1 MLFSNCGSDAS
12 IGTTVLNC
20 RGGFDFTLRF
30 ENVTF
35 AIAPSAAFLV
45 LSWARLLWL
54 WRRPAMVQ
62 SRGIFYPKMIISI
75 VYLCMQVAL
84 VLLVTTQPG
93 DAAPSLVAAVVCP
106 MLAALCMTALSYL
119 EHQRSPRPSL
129 LLAGYLLLTTLLDI
143 ARCRTF
149 WLASTDSSDKA
160 VAAVF
165 TAATATKAVYMAL
178 ESMHKR
184 KWIQW
189 RDNQPHSPEE
199 TSGLIGLGA
208 YTWVN
213 SLFLQGY
220 RKVLHLQ
227 DLFPLDTAMRSSK
240 LYHTFSQYL
249 EYDLLR
255 RDKNGLVRALART
268 LAVSLLLA
276 IPPRLSVVGFTF
288 CQPFFINRLLEF
300 LSQSPSE
307 DSRNTGYGLIGASIL
322 IYGGIALSMSTYLYL
337 RTRSLQMVRGCLVS
351 AICVKSTEIQQ
362 SGDEPE
368 TLTLMSA
375 DLERIRFGLRSMHNL
390 WASPIEIGLA
400 SWLLYRQLGLA
411 FLAPVLVVACC
422 TGAIALTVKQI
433 ESAQKNWMDSV
444 QKRTGLTSS
453 LVARMKAL
461 KMSNLTTPIIN
472 SIQNLR
478 VEELSAGSRFRGLLV
493 LTAVIGFVPLLMSP
507 VFTFAVTQRSLNST
521 KIFTSLS
528 YMVLLANPLSA
539 LFQDI
544 PQFFSA
550 LACISR
556 IQKFLESDARQ
567 DFRSSNGGSE
577 IKENI
582 DALASQG
589 ITVHNG
595 SFGWEAGNM
604 VLKNINMQIRPG
616 KITLVCGPTAS
627 GKSTLCSALLGEVPF
642 HTGDIIMD
650 NKRAPI
656 AFCSQDPV
664 LFNGTIKYN
673 VLGGHCPNEER
684 YSDVLRA
691 TLLQSDLQSESL
703 PLGDQT
709 NIGSNAIALSGGQKQ
724 RLALA
729 RALFANTK
737 LMLLDDVFS
746 GLDNKTAKQL
756 FENVFGSGGLL
767 RQRQCTVVLCSN
779 NPSHF
784 SYVDSILALG
794 PDGSVIEQGSLDEL
808 MQLENGYIKTRC
820 KDIPD
825 CDVTEQDVITN
836 TTNDEVKAPLQDDAI
851 DSEPK
856 GSDLDSQRR
865 KGSQGTYKHY
875 LKSVGYMLSLSIFVW
890 GAAIGFSQNFPTV
903 WLTYWGND
911 LSLSAPQ
918 HSSGYYIG
926 IYALLNVG
934 CIICLAALGITVF
947 YAAVS
952 TAGAKL
958 HGDALSILQ
967 RAHMSFFSETDQG
980 KIVNLFSQ
988 DMNLIDTE
996 LPAALLNGVLAVSM
1010 AIGQAAVLS
1019 TTSAYLAISY
1029 PFLIGFLWI
1038 IQHFYLRTSRQLRL
1052 LDLEAKSP
1060 MYAHF
1065 TDISKG
1071 IVTIRAFGLVDQ
1083 HIETGFQLLDDS
1095 QRPAYLLG
1103 IIQNWLIMVL
1113 DLVTMVIAALL
1124 SSLAVTL
1131 RSNTGFT
1138 GASLVTLMS
1147 FGDQLTQ
1154 IVVFLTLLETSLGE
1168 SCSMGAKS
1176 PPLTQTIGAIT
1187 RLQEFGNNVTLEEKA
1202 TEVVK
1207 PGENW
1212 PQHASLELTNLLD
1225 PMPTGG
1231 GSVHVDGL
1239 SFDQIDRS
1247 TLRARFIAVP
1257 QDAVFLADG
1266 TSFHENLDPYAEADA
1281 HDCQAALEA
1290 VTLWQYVHDRGG
1302 LAAAMN
1308 PSSLSAGQK
1317 QLLALARA
1325 IVRHRLR
1332 VKQQLGT
1339 TNREN
1344 VTDEPGGILL
1354 LDEVSANID
1363 QETELVMQQ
1372 VIRNQFAKYT
1382 VIAIAHRLNM
1392 IIDYDRVVVM
1402 DQGRIV
1408 EMGSPRLLS
1417 QQQGSHFHALW
1428 HAGTG

>member
-1 MLFSNCGSDAS
+1 
-12 IGTTVLNC
+12 
-20 RGGFDFTLRF
+20 
-30 ENVTF
+30 
-35 AIAPSAAFLV
+35 
-45 LSWARLLWL
+45 
-54 WRRPAMVQ
+54 MVQ
-62 SRGIFYPKMIISI
+62 SRGIFYPKI
-75 VYLCMQVAL
+75 VAL

-93 DAAPSLVAAVVCP
+93 DAAPTLVAAVVCP

-149 WLASTDSSDKA
+149 WLALTDSSDKA

-189 RDNQPHSPEE
+189 RDEQPHSPEE

-276 IPPRLSVVGFTF
+276 VPPRLSVVGFTF
-288 CQPFFINRLLEF
+288 CQPFFINRLLDF
-300 LSQSPSE
+300 LSQGPSE

-322 IYGGIALSMSTYLYL
+322 IYGGITLSMSTYLYL

-461 KMSNLTTPIIN
+461 RMSNLTTPIIN

-478 VEELSAGSRFRGLLV
+478 VEELAAGSRFRGLLV

-567 DFRSSNGGSE
+567 DFRSSNGVSE

-656 AFCSQDPV
+656 AYCSQDPV

-737 LMLLDDVFS
+737 FMLLDDVFS

-851 DSEPK
+851 YSEPK

-875 LKSVGYMLSLSIFVW
+875 FKSVGYMLSLSIFVW

-918 HSSGYYIG
+918 HSSSYYIG

-1083 HIETGFQLLDDS
+1083 HIETGFRLLDDS

-1168 SCSMGAKS
+1168 SCSTGAKS

-1202 TEVVK
+1202 SEVVK

-1212 PQHASLELTNLLD
+1212 PQHASLELSNLLD

-1266 TSFHENLDPYAEADA
+1266 TTFHENLDPYAEADA

-1332 VKQQLGT
+1332 GKQQLGA

-1417 QQQGSHFHALW
+1417 QQEGSQFHALW

>member
-1 MLFSNCGSDAS
+1 M
-12 IGTTVLNC
+12 
-20 RGGFDFTLRF
+20 
-30 ENVTF
+30 
-35 AIAPSAAFLV
+35 AF
-45 LSWARLLWL
+45 
-54 WRRPAMVQ
+54 
-62 SRGIFYPKMIISI
+62 
-75 VYLCMQVAL
+75 
-84 VLLVTTQPG
+84 
-93 DAAPSLVAAVVCP
+93 
-106 MLAALCMTALSYL
+106 
-119 EHQRSPRPSL
+119 
-129 LLAGYLLLTTLLDI
+129 
-143 ARCRTF
+143 
-149 WLASTDSSDKA
+149 
-160 VAAVF
+160 AAVF

-189 RDNQPHSPEE
+189 RDDEPHSPEE

-227 DLFPLDTAMRSSK
+227 DLFPLDTAMRSRK
-240 LYHTFSQYL
+240 LYHNFSQHL
-249 EYDLLR
+249 EYNLLR

-276 IPPRLSVVGFTF
+276 LPPRLSVVGFTF
-288 CQPFFINRLLEF
+288 CQPFFINTLLDF

-307 DSRNTGYGLIGASIL
+307 ESRNTGYGLIGASIL

-351 AICVKSTEIQQ
+351 AINVKCTEIQQ

-368 TLTLMSA
+368 ALTLMSA

-422 TGAIALTVKQI
+422 TGVIALTVKQI
-433 ESAQKNWMDSV
+433 GSAQKNWMDSV

-461 KMSNLTTPIIN
+461 RMSNLTTPIIE

-478 VEELSAGSRFRGLLV
+478 VEELAAGSRFRGLLV
-493 LTAVIGFVPLLMSP
+493 LTAVIGFVPLLVSP

-556 IQKFLESDARQ
+556 IQKFLELDARH
-567 DFRSSNGGSE
+567 DFRSFKGDSE

-582 DALASQG
+582 DALVSEG
-589 ITVHNG
+589 ITVRNG

-604 VLKNINMQIRPG
+604 VLKNINVQIRPG
-616 KITLVCGPTAS
+616 KITLICGPTAS

-656 AFCSQDPV
+656 AYCSQDPV

-673 VLGGHCPNEER
+673 VLGGHCPDEKR

-691 TLLQSDLQSESL
+691 TLLQSDLRSESL

-767 RQRQCTVVLCSN
+767 RQRQSTVVLCSN

-784 SYVDSILALG
+784 SCVDSVLALG
-794 PDGSVIEQGSLDEL
+794 PDGSIIEQGSLDEL
-808 MQLENGYIKTRC
+808 IQLENGYIKTRC

-836 TTNDEVKAPLQDDAI
+836 TTNDEVKTPLQDDATY
-851 DSEPK
+851 SEPK

-865 KGSQGTYKHY
+865 KGSHGTYKHY
-875 LKSVGYMLSLSIFVW
+875 FKSVGYMLSLSIFVW

-918 HSSGYYIG
+918 HSSSYYIG
-926 IYALLNVG
+926 IYALLNAG
-934 CIICLAALGITVF
+934 CIICLTALGITVF

-996 LPAALLNGVLAVSM
+996 LPGALLNSVLSVSM

-1052 LDLEAKSP
+1052 LDLETKSP
-1060 MYAHF
+1060 LAHF

-1071 IVTIRAFGLVDQ
+1071 IMTIRAFGLVDQ
-1083 HIETGFQLLDDS
+1083 YIETGFRLLDDS

-1103 IIQNWLIMVL
+1103 IIQNWLMMVL

-1154 IVVFLTLLETSLGE
+1154 IVVFLTLLETSLG
-1168 SCSMGAKS
+1168 
-1176 PPLTQTIGAIT
+1176 AIT

-1207 PGENW
+1207 PRENW
-1212 PQHASLELTNLLD
+1212 PQHASLELSNVSASYSTSTKGKLPAFALRDVNLTIRNGEKVAVCGRTGSGKSSLISLLLKLLD
-1225 PMPTGG
+1225 PMPTEG

-1266 TSFHENLDPYAEADA
+1266 TTFHENLDPYAGADA

-1317 QLLALARA
+1317 QLFAFARA
-1325 IVRHRLR
+1325 IVRHRMR
-1332 VKQQLGT
+1332 GKQQPGT
-1339 TNREN
+1339 DREN
-1344 VTDEPGGILL
+1344 VTNETGGILL

-1372 VIRNQFAKYT
+1372 VIRNQFANYT
-1382 VIAIAHRLNM
+1382 VIAVAHRLNM
-1392 IIDYDRVVVM
+1392 VIDYDRVVVM
-1402 DQGRIV
+1402 DQGCIV
-1408 EMGSPRLLS
+1408 EMGIPRVLS
-1417 QQQGSHFHALW
+1417 QQEGSRFHALW
-1428 HAGTG
+1428 QAGTS